1 MEPAYYH
8 KNFRHFDK
16 FFFWGNI
23 LNTREVERYILKPQV
38 AKDINLYCIQKLGGL
53 YGAWREDGTQSARV
67 WETPE
72 HYCLPYFWQGVG
84 MPLQYMGWYFPNF
97 MRMDLLLEQ
106 WHRNEIEQKYFANIR
121 PPGPNKYFEMTDRMA
136 PRNLLLESLFEF
148 FRDRELHNQ
157 NLLHNPK
164 FLKLAYIVEKLKY
177 NIFFSVC
184 NILCFLNID
193 GLALIFIILIS
204 LLFPLCFLF
213 AMKKIKYRYKEFI
226 FLLLLLQ
233 LQLYIVFSVADF
245 FFFYIFFESVLI
257 PMFLIIGVWGSRQRK
272 THATFMFFF
281 YTFIGSLFML
291 FGLFIIYS
299 HLNTTNLFTIM
310 THSFSVNR
318 EKVLWVVFFIA
329 FCIKVPMFPFHIW
342 LPEAHVEAPTIGSVL
357 LAGVLLKLGTYGLIR
372 FCIMLFPYA
381 TYYYMPLIYTLC
393 ILAIIYGSCT
403 TIRQIDLK
411 KIIAYASIAHMNYV
425 ILGILAST
433 NYGLA
438 GSIFLMISHGFV
450 SSGLFF
456 LVGFLYDRYKTRL
469 LLYYGGLM
477 PYMPKFSFYFILFTL
492 ANISFPG
499 TSNFIGEFLIL
510 LSLFDDNFF
519 ISLCATLSIIL
530 GAVLFDLIM

>member
-1 MEPAYYH
+1 
-8 KNFRHFDK
+8 
-16 FFFWGNI
+16 
-23 LNTREVERYILKPQV
+23 
-38 AKDINLYCIQKLGGL
+38 
-53 YGAWREDGTQSARV
+53 
-67 WETPE
+67 
-72 HYCLPYFWQGVG
+72 
-84 MPLQYMGWYFPNF
+84 
-97 MRMDLLLEQ
+97 
-106 WHRNEIEQKYFANIR
+106 
-121 PPGPNKYFEMTDRMA
+121 MTDRMA

-318 EKVLWVVFFIA
+318 EKVL
-329 FCIKVPMFPFHIW
+329 
-342 LPEAHVEAPTIGSVL
+342 
-357 LAGVLLKLGTYGLIR
+357 
-372 FCIMLFPYA
+372 
-381 TYYYMPLIYTLC
+381 
-393 ILAIIYGSCT
+393 
-403 TIRQIDLK
+403 
-411 KIIAYASIAHMNYV
+411 
-425 ILGILAST
+425 
-433 NYGLA
+433 
-438 GSIFLMISHGFV
+438 
-450 SSGLFF
+450 
-456 LVGFLYDRYKTRL
+456 
-469 LLYYGGLM
+469 
-477 PYMPKFSFYFILFTL
+477 
-492 ANISFPG
+492 
-499 TSNFIGEFLIL
+499 
-510 LSLFDDNFF
+510 
-519 ISLCATLSIIL
+519 
-530 GAVLFDLIM
+530 

>member
-1 MEPAYYH
+1 
-8 KNFRHFDK
+8 
-16 FFFWGNI
+16 
-23 LNTREVERYILKPQV
+23 
-38 AKDINLYCIQKLGGL
+38 
-53 YGAWREDGTQSARV
+53 
-67 WETPE
+67 
-72 HYCLPYFWQGVG
+72 
-84 MPLQYMGWYFPNF
+84 
-97 MRMDLLLEQ
+97 
-106 WHRNEIEQKYFANIR
+106 
-121 PPGPNKYFEMTDRMA
+121 
-136 PRNLLLESLFEF
+136 
-148 FRDRELHNQ
+148 
-157 NLLHNPK
+157 
-164 FLKLAYIVEKLKY
+164 
-177 NIFFSVC
+177 
-184 NILCFLNID
+184 
-193 GLALIFIILIS
+193 
-204 LLFPLCFLF
+204 
-213 AMKKIKYRYKEFI
+213 MKKIKYRYKEFI
-226 FLLLLLQ
+226 FLMFLLQ
-233 LQLYIVFSVADF
+233 LQLYFVFSVADF

-299 HLNTTNLFTIM
+299 HLHTTNILTIM
-310 THSFSVNR
+310 TYSFSENR
-318 EKVLWVVFFIA
+318 EKILWILFFIA

-357 LAGVLLKLGTYGLIR
+357 SAGVLLKLGTYGLVR
-372 FCIMLFPYA
+372 FCILLFPYA

-450 SSGLFF
+450 SAGLFF

-477 PYMPKFSFYFILFTL
+477 YFMPKFSFYFILFTL

-519 ISLCATLSIIL
+519 ISLCATLAIIL
-530 GAVLFDLIM
+530 GAIYSIWLCNRLLFGIKNNHILTYSDLSKSEFYIMNFLSFFVIFMGLYPNFFLEKIQVIIYDISSIKTSFLIK